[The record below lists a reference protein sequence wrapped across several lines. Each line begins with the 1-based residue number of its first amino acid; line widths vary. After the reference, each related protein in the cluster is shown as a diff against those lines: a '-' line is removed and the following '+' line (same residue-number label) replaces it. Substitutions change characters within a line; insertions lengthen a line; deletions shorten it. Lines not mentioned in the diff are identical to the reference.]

1 MEPEVVMN
9 LWVFVQSIGPM
20 HVIYE
25 LGVRPYVMSGSDDE
39 MTKLL
44 KELAVSDFHFARRF
58 PLPDRYYLKTKEEGG
73 WFTAESGD
81 TMQTGE
87 RVRKGLA
94 LVRPD
99 ISGMQQ
105 MEYFP
110 EALDVVE
117 KSLPA
122 RRLGIDGLETTMP
135 RVNRKNLLS
144 VITNVNVDDK
154 GNQVARLD
162 DPRRHASPSAVVNLW
177 MFRDEKAKAIYAL
190 SGRGYMVHG
199 SDSDKARI
207 LKTLARNDF
216 SMVKGLPVPES
227 FWTDVGGKFK
237 NGGVLTISSDN
248 TYSRDLFNEVYQA
261 IEHEIPTAI
270 GIDGKIKNPVAI
282 TARQSMA
289 IATQITEHANKT
301 ADATPISLVSAPS
314 PPKPSGQSE
323 RPPVLRVTVRS
334 MKGNVS
340 KVGNKFRFQI
350 RVGGDNSSSL
360 PLGWSG
366 VTINVPSIK
375 SREQCSA
382 TEFEMSSMACNPPS
396 RYEPGDEIWGFR
408 DDGSFGKKTAT
419 SLLVECVREQWP
431 PHERIALEV
440 VLVTPCP
447 KLDVHVRVWSTRPD
461 TRDGFGDPDW
471 QAATQKDQQGI
482 SAYPMSLR
490 FGILDQLKHL
500 FRTRFA
506 PARRR
511 GAKPSD
517 SGKPEGSSQA
527 NPLQPA
533 GHSGGW
539 VVRYRGAGRYVY
551 VELFAERTAAAD
563 QLRAILLAPHA
574 KAMLAALAAVSD
586 HAGISARAVDDPR
599 KASSVIEQT
608 ARELAVALGMDN
620 RKRDAQEA
628 ALKPMQGSE
637 FLAPDAVRA
646 GLSLAK
652 LFRGLSIASESQLQ
666 TAEAVPLELALKE
679 HSSTR
684 RYLEFYQDLGMPLE
698 LALKEHSSTA
708 PTAVGRSAPPPPER
722 AVAAGSG
729 PATSPE
735 PAQSIG
741 ILCPFCKE
749 FFPNDPLLASDQ
761 RAAAKSF
768 TCPACGLESQDVE
781 LRPRGAYDGDL
792 VLAAQNGDKET
803 ARKVLDKGANVN
815 ARSGGMTALILASQN
830 GHEGVVELLLAKGA
844 DPNAKTKS
852 GDTALILASQEDRYE
867 VVKVLIARGADANAK
882 RMNDGTTALHQSSQ
896 KGHLEVVK
904 ALLDKGADVN
914 AKRTDD
920 GTTALHLASW
930 EGHCEVAKTLLDN
943 KADINAKRTTSGAT
957 ALILSSSKGRREVV
971 LALLGKGADVNAK
984 RTSDSATA
992 LMVAISGG
1000 HLEVAQALLSHGA
1013 EINAKDSKGNMS
1025 LHAAVENGQKDV
1037 VALLIAGKA
1046 DVNARSN
1053 SFDAMPLHL
1062 AAAKGYIE
1070 LVELLLANGAD
1081 IKAGDSNGA
1090 SPLHYAAH
1098 AGHKS
1103 VAKLLLAKGAEV
1115 NAKSNKRSTPLH
1127 FATLGDHSDV
1137 AELLLAKGA
1146 DIEAKDTD
1154 SATPLLLAAY
1164 LGRINC
1170 AKLLLEKKANVNA
1183 TSFEGATPLR
1193 YAASQGHTAIAN
1205 LVRQHGG
1212 Y

>member
-9 LWVFVQSIGPM
+9 LWVFVQSIGPI

-58 PLPDRYYLKTKEEGG
+58 PLPDRYYLKVREEGG
-73 WFTAESGD
+73 RFIASTSSDPLRA
-81 TMQTGE
+81 GE

-122 RRLGIDGLETTMP
+122 RRVGIDGVEKVP
-135 RVNRKNLLS
+135 IVNRGSLLS

-162 DPRRHASPSAVVNLW
+162 DPRRYASPSAVVNLW
-177 MFRDEKAKAIYAL
+177 MFRDEKAKAICAL

-227 FWTDVGGKFK
+227 FSTDVGGKFK

-282 TARQSMA
+282 TACQSMS

-323 RPPVLRVTVRS
+323 RPHVLRVSVRS

-340 KVGNKFRFQI
+340 KVGNRCRFQI
-350 RVGGDNSSSL
+350 RVEGDNSSSL

-366 VTINVPSIK
+366 VTINVPTIN
-375 SREQCSA
+375 SREQYSA

-396 RYEPGDEIWGFR
+396 RYGPGDEIWGFR

-419 SLLVECVREQWP
+419 SLLMECVREQWP

-440 VLVTPCP
+440 VLVTSCP

-482 SAYPMSLR
+482 SAYPMSLQ
-490 FGILDQLKHL
+490 FGIFDQMKHL
-500 FRTRFA
+500 FRARFA
-506 PARRR
+506 TTKRPD
-511 GAKPSD
+511 AKPAPSA
-517 SGKPEGSSQA
+517 KPEGSSQA
-527 NPLQPA
+527 LSHQPA
-533 GHSGGW
+533 EHSGGW

-551 VELFAERTAAAD
+551 VEFFAEPAIPQPSWVRRCGVPVAERAAAAAD
-563 QLRAILLAPHA
+563 QLRAVLLAPDS
-574 KAMLAALAAVSD
+574 KAMMAALAAVSD
-586 HAGISARAVDDPR
+586 HTGISARAVDDPR
-599 KASSVIEQT
+599 KASAVIEET
-608 ARELAVALGMDN
+608 ARELATSLGLDN
-620 RKRDAQEA
+620 KKRDAQET
-628 ALKPMQGSE
+628 ALKPMQGSG

-646 GLSLAK
+646 ALSLAR
-652 LFRGLSIASESQLQ
+652 LFRGLSIASDSQLQ
-666 TAEAVPLELALKE
+666 TAEAVPLQLAVKE
-679 HSSTR
+679 YSS
-684 RYLEFYQDLGMPLE
+684 
-698 LALKEHSSTA
+698 AA
-708 PTAVGRSAPPPPER
+708 PAAVGRSAPPAPER
-722 AVAAGSG
+722 AVAAAVSG
-729 PATSPE
+729 PAISPE
-735 PAQSIG
+735 PAQQIG
-741 ILCPFCKE
+741 ILCPFCKD
-749 FFPNDPLLASDQ
+749 FFPNDPLLASEQ
-761 RAAAKSF
+761 SKAAKSF
-768 TCPACGLESQDVE
+768 TCPACGLESEDVQ
-781 LRPRGAYDGDL
+781 LRPRGAYDSDL
-792 VLAAQNGDKET
+792 VLAAQDGDQET
-803 ARKVLDKGANVN
+803 ARKVLDKGADVN
-815 ARSGGMTALILASQN
+815 AKSGGMTAALILASQN

-852 GDTALILASQEDRYE
+852 GDTALILASQEGRYE
-867 VVKVLIARGADANAK
+867 VVKMLLAKGADANAK
-882 RMNDGTTALHQSSQ
+882 RTNDGTTALHQSSQ

-930 EGHCEVAKTLLDN
+930 EGHWEVAKTLLDK
-943 KADINAKRTTSGAT
+943 KADINAKRTNGGAT
-957 ALILSSSKGRREVV
+957 ALIVASSKGHREMV

-984 RTSDSATA
+984 RTNDSATA
-992 LMVAISGG
+992 LMAAISGG
-1000 HLEVAQALLSHGA
+1000 YLEVAQALLSHGA
-1013 EINAKDSKGNMS
+1013 EINAKDSKGNMA

-1046 DVNARSN
+1046 DVNARS
-1053 SFDAMPLHL
+1053 SSYDAMPLHL
-1062 AAAKGYIE
+1062 AAAKGYID
-1070 LVELLLANGAD
+1070 LVELLLVNGAD
-1081 IKAGDSNGA
+1081 IKAGDSKGA

-1103 VAKLLLAKGAEV
+1103 VAKLLLSKGAEV